1 MFCLQLS
8 VWLRPAVQPFDSF
21 GKAAAKLTQFFKH
34 HAGDR
39 PRLKPAAEPNRDLK
53 DKDDAGAKFETLG
66 GGGGGGR
73 GIAAKFGAGGSHTRG
88 GGGGGMGLLGKLA
101 GGQFAV
107 DVDAAPPAYPRGGDN
122 ADKAK
127 KKAGGLAAMLQ
138 AGKGGAITGDKTN
151 TAAQKNTTNANTNTN
166 TNEDRVRLFMRR
178 ARSELTARAHED
190 LTTSL
195 RAFRAG
201 GGADISTLLRLAT
214 RTLRADDDA
223 GPNSLYA
230 AFSAL
235 VPESHRH
242 LHDKHLEALRA
253 RDSEASD
260 GGDGGDG
267 SQPHPFGRKRVR
279 PGVGAGAGTALSR
292 DAVGGSTAMG
302 RHQRDSSSTQQGGR
316 TLTVANPPPRCVL
329 CGNAARK
336 PFEAACKHPA
346 CYSCWLELLGR
357 DGSGNAKCP
366 SCHKPVLKRQL
377 QKMFFT

>member
-1 MFCLQLS
+1 M
-8 VWLRPAVQPFDSF
+8 QPFDSF

-138 AGKGGAITGDKTN
+138 AGKGGANTGDEKTD
-151 TAAQKNTTNANTNTN
+151 TAAQKNTTNTNANAN

-260 GGDGGDG
+260 GGGGGGG
-267 SQPHPFGRKRVR
+267 SQPLPFGRKRVR

>member
-138 AGKGGAITGDKTN
+138 AGRGANTGGDKTD
-151 TAAQKNTTNANTNTN
+151 TAVQKNTTTTNT
-166 TNEDRVRLFMRR
+166 TNRMRIR
-178 ARSELTARAHED
+178 
-190 LTTSL
+190 
-195 RAFRAG
+195 
-201 GGADISTLLRLAT
+201 T
-214 RTLRADDDA
+214 RTRIA
-223 GPNSLYA
+223 
-230 AFSAL
+230 
-235 VPESHRH
+235 
-242 LHDKHLEALRA
+242 
-253 RDSEASD
+253 
-260 GGDGGDG
+260 
-267 SQPHPFGRKRVR
+267 
-279 PGVGAGAGTALSR
+279 
-292 DAVGGSTAMG
+292 
-302 RHQRDSSSTQQGGR
+302 
-316 TLTVANPPPRCVL
+316 
-329 CGNAARK
+329 CGCSCAAR
-336 PFEAACKHPA
+336 
-346 CYSCWLELLGR
+346 G
-357 DGSGNAKCP
+357 P
-366 SCHKPVLKRQL
+366 S
-377 QKMFFT
+377 

>member
-260 GGDGGDG
+260 GGGGGGG

-292 DAVGGSTAMG
+292 DAVGGSTAIG
-302 RHQRDSSSTQQGGR
+302 TSSEGFIVDAAGWPHAHGG
-316 TLTVANPPPRCVL
+316 
-329 CGNAARK
+329 
-336 PFEAACKHPA
+336 
-346 CYSCWLELLGR
+346 
-357 DGSGNAKCP
+357 
-366 SCHKPVLKRQL
+366 
-377 QKMFFT
+377 